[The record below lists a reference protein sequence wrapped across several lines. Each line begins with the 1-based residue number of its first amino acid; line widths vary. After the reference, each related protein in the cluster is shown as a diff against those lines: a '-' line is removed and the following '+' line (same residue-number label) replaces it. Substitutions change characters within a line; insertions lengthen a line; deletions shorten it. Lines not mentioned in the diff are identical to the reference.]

1 MDTLLTERLILRPLT
16 ESDAMDLFGARG
28 DAEVME
34 FWDGPPD
41 ATHSETIAITHIL
54 LSHALSGAATY
65 WTIRLAH
72 DGSFA
77 GVCDLSEIRNGESA
91 DIGFM
96 LLRRFWGLGIGNEV
110 VGCLLEFAKSLGLR
124 LITARIHAGNTRSE
138 RLLLRTGFHLVQA
151 ISNYEIRP
159 GVFRDCL
166 RFEATL

>member
-1 MDTLLTERLILRPLT
+1 MDTLHTQRLILRPLT

-41 ATHSETIAITHIL
+41 ATRSETIAIVDIL
-54 LSHALSGAATY
+54 LSEVLSGAARY
-65 WTIRLAH
+65 WTIRLGH

-96 LLRRFWGLGIGNEV
+96 LLRSCWGLGFGNEV
-110 VGCLLEFAKSLGLR
+110 VGRLLEFAKSLGLK
-124 LITARIHAGNTRSE
+124 LVTARIHAGNTRSE
-138 RLLLRTGFHLVQA
+138 RLLLKTGFQLVEV

-159 GVFRDCL
+159 GVSRDCL

>member
-1 MDTLLTERLILRPLT
+1 
-16 ESDAMDLFGARG
+16 MDLFGARG
-28 DAEVME
+28 DPEVME

-41 ATHSETIAITHIL
+41 ATRSETIAIVGIL
-54 LSHALSGAATY
+54 LSDVLSGTARY
-65 WTIRLAH
+65 WTIRLGH

-96 LLRRFWGLGIGNEV
+96 LLRSFWGLGFGGEV
-110 VGCLLEFAKSLGLR
+110 VRRLLVFAKSLGLK
-124 LITARIHAGNTRSE
+124 LVTARIHAGNTRSE
-138 RLLLRTGFHLVQA
+138 RLLLRTGFQLVEV

-159 GVFRDCL
+159 GVFRGCL